1 MRFTQV
7 STESNINLENERN
20 LRIEKALERLRKF
33 DASWAELFKDYVLE
47 GMYEREVIDQ
57 KTRELCAIAALT
69 ALDRKPPLMDHIK
82 GAIRQGAEVQE
93 IIEVILQV
101 SVYGGFPVA
110 LAGLRALE
118 ETLVELGIELAQK
131 VNTFLIAA

>member
-1 MRFTQV
+1 MT
-7 STESNINLENERN
+7 TDSNIDLEKERK

-33 DASWAELFKDYVLE
+33 DESWADLFNNYVLQ
-47 GMYEREVIDQ
+47 GMYERDVIDQ

-69 ALDRKPPLMDHIK
+69 ALDRKPQLMDHIK

-93 IIEVILQV
+93 VIEVILQV

-110 LAGLRALE
+110 LAGIRVLE
-118 ETLVELGIELAQK
+118 ETLAELGLEK
-131 VNTFLIAA
+131 N

>member
-1 MRFTQV
+1 MG
-7 STESNINLENERN
+7 NDKNLNLENERN
-20 LRIEKALERLRKF
+20 QRIQKALERLSRF
-33 DASWAELFKDYVLE
+33 DESWANLFNNYVLQ

-57 KTRELCAIAALT
+57 KTRELCAIAALA

-82 GAIRQGAEVQE
+82 GAIRQGATIKE
-93 IIEVILQV
+93 ITEVIVQV

-118 ETLVELGIELAQK
+118 DTLEELGMSLD
-131 VNTFLIAA
+131 

>member
-1 MRFTQV
+1 MG
-7 STESNINLENERN
+7 NDKDLNLENERN
-20 LRIEKALERLRKF
+20 QRIQKALERLSRF
-33 DASWAELFKDYVLE
+33 DESWANLFNNYVLQ

-57 KTRELCAIAALT
+57 KTRELCAIAALA

-82 GAIRQGAEVQE
+82 GAIRQGATIKE
-93 IIEVILQV
+93 ITEVIVQV

-118 ETLVELGIELAQK
+118 ETLEELGMSLD
-131 VNTFLIAA
+131 

>member
-1 MRFTQV
+1 MA
-7 STESNINLENERN
+7 SNSSMNLENERN

-33 DASWAELFKDYVLE
+33 DESWADLFKDYVLE
-47 GMYEREVIDQ
+47 GMYEREEIDQ

-118 ETLVELGIELAQK
+118 ETLAELGIEL
-131 VNTFLIAA
+131 N

>member
-1 MRFTQV
+1 MATD
-7 STESNINLENERN
+7 SNIDLANERK

-33 DASWAELFKDYVLE
+33 DSSWADLFKDYVLE

-57 KTRELCAIAALT
+57 KTRELCAIAVLT

-110 LAGLRALE
+110 LAGLRVLE
-118 ETLVELGIELAQK
+118 ETLVELGIELNQK

>member
-1 MRFTQV
+1 MSSKRP
-7 STESNINLENERN
+7 NDLEQERN

-33 DASWAELFKDYVLE
+33 DPSWAELFNDYVLQ

-69 ALDRKPPLMDHIK
+69 VLDRKGPLADHIK
-82 GAIRQGAEVQE
+82 GAIRQGAQIKEV
-93 IIEVILQV
+93 IEVILQV

-110 LAGLRALE
+110 LAGLGTLE
-118 ETLVELGIELAQK
+118 ETLSELGMKID
-131 VNTFLIAA
+131 

>member
-1 MRFTQV
+1 VTT
-7 STESNINLENERN
+7 SSNIDLENERK
-20 LRIEKALERLRKF
+20 LRIEKALVRLRKF
-33 DASWAELFKDYVLE
+33 DESWADLFNDYVLE

-101 SVYGGFPVA
+101 SIYGGFPVA
-110 LAGLRALE
+110 LAGLRVLE
-118 ETLVELGIELAQK
+118 DTLAELGLEK
-131 VNTFLIAA
+131 N

>member
-1 MRFTQV
+1 M
-7 STESNINLENERN
+7 EHEKNKDLENERN
-20 LRIEKALERLRKF
+20 LRIQKALERLSKF
-33 DASWAELFKDYVLE
+33 DASWAKMFNDYVLQ

-57 KTRELCAIAALT
+57 KTRELCAIAALA

-82 GAIRQGAEVQE
+82 GAIRQGATVKE
-93 IIEVILQV
+93 ITEVIVQV

-118 ETLVELGIELAQK
+118 EVLEELGLS
-131 VNTFLIAA
+131 LD

>member
-1 MRFTQV
+1 MAN
-7 STESNINLENERN
+7 EKNMDLENERA
-20 LRIEKALERLRKF
+20 LRIEKALARLRTF
-33 DASWAELFKDYVLE
+33 DESWAELFKVYVLE

-82 GAIRQGAEVQE
+82 GAIRQGAQVQE

-110 LAGLRALE
+110 LAGLRTLE
-118 ETLVELGIELAQK
+118 ETLAELGIEK
-131 VNTFLIAA
+131 KN

>member
-1 MRFTQV
+1 
-7 STESNINLENERN
+7 
-20 LRIEKALERLRKF
+20 
-33 DASWAELFKDYVLE
+33 
-47 GMYEREVIDQ
+47 
-57 KTRELCAIAALT
+57 
-69 ALDRKPPLMDHIK
+69 MDHIK

-118 ETLVELGIELAQK
+118 ETLAELGIELD
-131 VNTFLIAA
+131 